1 MDPGT
6 ITGVFN
12 CLHFAITNLK
22 DEKCVSDMCWLTRI
36 AFVWVMLIAA
46 SVNCFADNNKYSLS
60 FQETRL
66 IEVISEIARET
77 DIDLSFDPS
86 EIPDERITHSFTDQT
101 ATSILF
107 EVIEPYRLTT
117 FMLPNGVFVVNK
129 SIRRDLE
136 PPLVSRFNQP
146 VYGPLDGR
154 IYAYED
160 QIILFRG
167 IGHENRKMLRN
178 ENGEV
183 TIPVFTKPMVLYLT
197 SPNSIPQ
204 RISPFEINDGF
215 ELYTSDLPK
224 NHPYP
229 IP

>member
-1 MDPGT
+1 MR
-6 ITGVFN
+6 
-12 CLHFAITNLK
+12 
-22 DEKCVSDMCWLTRI
+22 WLTRI

-46 SVNCFADNNKYSLS
+46 SVNCFADDNKYSFS

-117 FMLPNGVFVVNK
+117 FTLPNGVFVVTK
-129 SIRRDLE
+129 SIRRDLD
-136 PPLVSRFNQP
+136 PPLVSRFDQP

-160 QIILFRG
+160 ETILFRS
-167 IGHENRKMLRN
+167 IGQENQKILRT
-178 ENGEV
+178 ENGDV

-197 SPNSIPQ
+197 GPNSIPL
-204 RISPFEINDGF
+204 RILPIEVNDGF
-215 ELYTSDLPK
+215 ELHTSDLPK